1 MYQKRRGQTNNSSLS
16 TGLTAAEVYKTPQ
29 HKSASLNSK
38 PTQPPLVGGYHG
50 ADQYKM
56 PKINKKSNM
65 MTLKEFQNVGSSG
78 GGGKYYV
85 DKGEPLQLRKDEV

>member
-1 MYQKRRGQTNNSSLS
+1 M
-16 TGLTAAEVYKTPQ
+16 
-29 HKSASLNSK
+29 
-38 PTQPPLVGGYHG
+38 